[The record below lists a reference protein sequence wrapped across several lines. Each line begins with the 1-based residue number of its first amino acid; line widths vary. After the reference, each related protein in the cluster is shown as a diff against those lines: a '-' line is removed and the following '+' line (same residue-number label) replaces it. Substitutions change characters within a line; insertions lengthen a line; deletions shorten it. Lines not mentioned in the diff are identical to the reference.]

1 MDEIE
6 SKVRAIIRERLDVT
20 EQQMSP
26 TADLMQDLG
35 ADSLD
40 VAEIVMH
47 LEETCEIEI
56 PDEDVPK
63 IRTVQQ
69 VVDYVRTRVSQVVKK
84 D

>member
-40 VAEIVMH
+40 VAEILMH

-69 VVDYVRTRVSQVVKK
+69 VVDYVRTRMRQVVKK